1 MPWLTKACKDKA
13 TTARAMQVLISA
25 LPLPVPISCAIY
37 HDMRNTYIIGPQCT
51 GKTTLVNALEK
62 VFRHDTHGASS
73 ADPQQPLIIRE
84 VARTVLKEKG
94 FIREDITTSPTRAL
108 QLQQHILEAQHRAE
122 ATACASKTSSWFLC
136 DRSGLDPIVYTK
148 CFVGYEA
155 VEELLASKTWLDLEA
170 RMKKSIVVLC
180 EAGCHWLVDDGVRLM
195 PNDLEEWTRVEAAF
209 RDLLEKRGI
218 SYYII
223 PKDMADLG
231 TRVRHVQALI
241 NAMHD

>member
-108 QLQQHILEAQHRAE
+108 QLQQHIL
-122 ATACASKTSSWFLC
+122 
-136 DRSGLDPIVYTK
+136 DTK

>member
-1 MPWLTKACKDKA
+1 VP
-13 TTARAMQVLISA
+13 R
-25 LPLPVPISCAIY
+25 LPLAPQRHHLGFSAIDPVW
-37 HDMRNTYIIGPQCT
+37 
-51 GKTTLVNALEK
+51 TL
-62 VFRHDTHGASS
+62 
-73 ADPQQPLIIRE
+73 
-84 VARTVLKEKG
+84 
-94 FIREDITTSPTRAL
+94 
-108 QLQQHILEAQHRAE
+108 
-122 ATACASKTSSWFLC
+122 
-136 DRSGLDPIVYTK
+136 IVYTK

-241 NAMHD
+241 DAMHD